1 MRHCRLIG
9 ADDLQ
14 EAYGGCLASSGD
26 RGSVTFI
33 GEDMKRYANVLS
45 LVFVLMLT
53 ACGGDELPPDLYR
66 GVAMIKSMTSPMH
79 LSRSAYSVVQDG
91 KPSTYVKFMFSSM
104 GVAEWPDS
112 EEAAERDPALKEQA
126 AAGHRALVP
135 KGLSFAANA
144 PDPAKSRQI
153 VLKAD
158 DAKGVLIIEA
168 YDNPAA
174 KPLLIESIHL
184 PKVEVAPGVLEKYN
198 SRKDLGSE

>member
-1 MRHCRLIG
+1 M
-9 ADDLQ
+9 ADMDS
-14 EAYGGCLASSGD
+14 EALFGG
-26 RGSVTFI
+26 
-33 GEDMKRYANVLS
+33 DMKRNATALC
-45 LVFVLMLT
+45 LAFALT
-53 ACGGDELPPDLYR
+53 LAACGGDELPPDLYR

-144 PDPAKSRQI
+144 PDPAKSHQI

-158 DAKGVLIIEA
+158 DAKGILIIEA

-184 PKVEVAPGVLEKYN
+184 PKVEAAPGVLEKYN
-198 SRKDLGSE
+198 SIKDLGSE